1 MQLNATMLRSSARA
15 LVCEHSEPRVTA
27 DTVIAVSQ
35 RRVRDEGRRPGH
47 AWIEVVP
54 IQQQRPVVP
63 ANVESAERSANRR
76 MPKRL
81 ADFIQFLPKGIMYID
96 PIDAFLLLFS

>member
-35 RRVRDEGRRPGH
+35 RRVRDEGKKARTRVDRGG
-47 AWIEVVP
+47 AYTTAKAG
-54 IQQQRPVVP
+54 QR
-63 ANVESAERSANRR
+63 
-76 MPKRL
+76 
-81 ADFIQFLPKGIMYID
+81 
-96 PIDAFLLLFS
+96 